1 MEFKEFKIFE
11 VESIVDDDKIKSS
24 VIGFSKILDLACKNQ
39 DINKPFT
46 PFVILEDDTKK
57 YRKFPVDI
65 KIPDDTDIL
74 YIGLSSWGMT
84 ASEKVGKDGSVCFKN
99 INNRIIKVFNMLST
113 HGLVVVSLRGLLSL
127 QKCLFEDMFKNRGY
141 DMSLASI
148 QPFLNVYALNIPLVY
163 QFGEIGGQEKQTK
176 LKFKSLE
183 EKKYPEN
190 WLHRDNLS
198 VLSLHFQEND
208 DKKFK
213 KNVGQKVRNS
223 DEEPIKNNPEQEYSE
238 NINET
243 ISNEINTDFESN
255 HDVFNEMS
263 KFKFN

>member
-1 MEFKEFKIFE
+1 MIIEPSNLNFFFLTCSKNNHRKVHMLVEFKEFNLIE
-11 VESIVDDDKIKSS
+11 VESINHDDKIKSS

-39 DINKPFT
+39 DVNKPFT
-46 PFVILEDDTKK
+46 PFVILEDDVKK

-84 ASEKVGKDGSVCFKN
+84 ASEKVGKDGSVCFRN
-99 INNRIIKVFNMLST
+99 VNNRIIKVFNMLST

-148 QPFLNVYALNIPLVY
+148 QPFLNVYALNNPLVY

-176 LKFKSLE
+176 LKLKGLE

-198 VLSLHFQEND
+198 VLSLHFREND
-208 DKKFK
+208 DKNK
-213 KNVGQKVRNS
+213 KTVVAENLMENKDIQTQK
-223 DEEPIKNNPEQEYSE
+223 SE
-238 NINET
+238 
-243 ISNEINTDFESN
+243 
-255 HDVFNEMS
+255 
-263 KFKFN
+263 